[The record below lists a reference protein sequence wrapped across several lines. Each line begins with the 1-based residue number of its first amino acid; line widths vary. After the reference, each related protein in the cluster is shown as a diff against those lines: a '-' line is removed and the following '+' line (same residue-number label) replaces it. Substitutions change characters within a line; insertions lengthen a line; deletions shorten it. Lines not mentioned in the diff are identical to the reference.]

1 VSRVLLEQIVL
12 PSNEEMQKW
21 AKLQLNRD
29 LKTQGPKAKT
39 PLFRHAVQ
47 FMLMYANDMKD
58 IEQRIPKKGP
68 VVGKNFV
75 KVNDKEDEE

>member
-1 VSRVLLEQIVL
+1 VL

-58 IEQRIPKKGP
+58 IKQMIPKKGP
-68 VVGKNFV
+68 VVGRNFV
-75 KVNDKEDEE
+75 QIE